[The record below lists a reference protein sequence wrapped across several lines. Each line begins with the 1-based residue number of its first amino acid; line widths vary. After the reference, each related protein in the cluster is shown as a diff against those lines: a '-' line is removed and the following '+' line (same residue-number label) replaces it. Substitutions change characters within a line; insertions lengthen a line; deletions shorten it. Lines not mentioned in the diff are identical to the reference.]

1 MIRGSGP
8 DAHTPQLLRQQ
19 EERQIDV
26 ITSYVLRGGVLLSTA
41 IILLGVLIYVVRDL
55 VTSGHAPLTSGVP
68 RSLGAVV
75 AGLAHGDPVAISAL
89 GLLVLLAT
97 PTVRVAVSIVA
108 FWVERDWRYVVITSV
123 VLGILLLSFFVDRG
137 GA

>member
-1 MIRGSGP
+1 MICRSGP
-8 DAHTPQLLRQQ
+8 DSHTPQPLRQQ
-19 EERQIDV
+19 EERQTDA

-41 IILLGVLIYVVRDL
+41 IILLGVVIYTVRDL
-55 VTSGHAPLTSGVP
+55 VTSGHASLTSGIP
-68 RSLGAVV
+68 RSLDAVV
-75 AGLAHGDPVAISAL
+75 AGSVHGDPVAITAL

-137 GA
+137 GT